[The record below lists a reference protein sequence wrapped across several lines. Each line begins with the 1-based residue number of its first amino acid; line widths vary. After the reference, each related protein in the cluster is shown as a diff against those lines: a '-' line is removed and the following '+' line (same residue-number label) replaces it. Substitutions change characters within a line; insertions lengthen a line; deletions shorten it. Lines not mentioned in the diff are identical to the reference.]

1 MSELLTMNP
10 TEIRRL
16 EIVQRLQAKTITQ
29 REAAQALG
37 RSERQVRRL
46 LRRFERRGT
55 PGLIS
60 VRRGK
65 PAANR
70 LSVALRTRAIELV
83 RERYADFGPTYANE
97 KLREQ
102 HGLVLS
108 TESLR
113 QLLIEAEL
121 WKHKRVRRLE
131 LHPPRTRRERF
142 GELVQI
148 DGSEHAWFENRG
160 PSCSLLVFID
170 DATSRVVGLH
180 FDETETTWGY
190 FTVLQS
196 YLTRFG
202 KPFAF
207 YSDRH
212 SIFRVNHPTKKVEAL
227 SQLGRALKELRIEL
241 ICANSPQAKGRVERA
256 NGTLQNRLIKEM
268 RLLGIST
275 IREANSFV
283 PDFIEYYNAHF
294 ALPARDPQ
302 DAHRPLDAQENLH
315 KILSFTSQRRISKQL
330 TLQYRNMIYFIETK
344 TPRRLQFA
352 TATIREARCG
362 TIVMEYQGEFL
373 TFKAVDEV
381 KRQTIADRKTLAA
394 MLPKRV
400 WSPPAPNHPWRPP
413 STTTP
418 KRTYD
423 SDTLAWETPD
433 INALR

>member
-16 EIVQRLQAKTITQ
+16 EIVQRLQAKTISQ

-37 RSERQVRRL
+37 LSERQVRRL
-46 LRRFERRGT
+46 QRRFERRGT

-60 VRRGK
+60 ARRGK
-65 PAANR
+65 PALNR
-70 LSVALRTRAIELV
+70 LSPAVRARAIELV

-102 HGLVLS
+102 HGLILS

-113 QLLIEAEL
+113 QLLIDAEL

-160 PSCSLLVFID
+160 PRCSLLVFID

-180 FDETETTWGY
+180 FDEAETTWGY
-190 FTVLQS
+190 FTVLQN

-202 KPFAF
+202 KPFAL

-212 SIFRVNHPTKKVEAL
+212 SIFRVNKPTKAGAAI

-275 IREANSFV
+275 IHDANAFV

-294 ALPARDPQ
+294 ALPPRDSQ
-302 DAHRPLDAQENLH
+302 DAHRPLDAQENLNR
-315 KILSFTSQRRISKQL
+315 ILSFTSERRISKQL
-330 TLQYRNMIYFIETK
+330 TLQYRSTVYFIETK
-344 TPRRLQFA
+344 TPRRLQHA
-352 TATIREARCG
+352 TATIREAQCG
-362 TIVMEYQGEFL
+362 MIVMEHQGEFL

-381 KRQTIADRKTLAA
+381 TRQPIADRKKLETI
-394 MLPKRV
+394 LPQRV
-400 WSPPAPNHPWRPP
+400 WPTPAPNHPWRPHR
-413 STTTP
+413 TTAP
-418 KRTYD
+418 QRTYD

>member
-16 EIVQRLQAKTITQ
+16 EIVQRLQAKTISQ
-29 REAAQALG
+29 REAAEALG

-190 FTVLQS
+190 FTVLQN
-196 YLTRFG
+196 YLTHFG

-212 SIFRVNHPTKKVEAL
+212 SIFRVNYPTKKVEAL

-241 ICANSPQAKGRVERA
+241 ICANSPQASA
-256 NGTLQNRLIKEM
+256 TPTAPTQ
-268 RLLGIST
+268 
-275 IREANSFV
+275 
-283 PDFIEYYNAHF
+283 
-294 ALPARDPQ
+294 ALSR
-302 DAHRPLDAQENLH
+302 
-315 KILSFTSQRRISKQL
+315 
-330 TLQYRNMIYFIETK
+330 
-344 TPRRLQFA
+344 
-352 TATIREARCG
+352 
-362 TIVMEYQGEFL
+362 
-373 TFKAVDEV
+373 
-381 KRQTIADRKTLAA
+381 
-394 MLPKRV
+394 
-400 WSPPAPNHPWRPP
+400 
-413 STTTP
+413 
-418 KRTYD
+418 
-423 SDTLAWETPD
+423 
-433 INALR
+433 